1 MRTEVAQAPETAKTQ
16 PKQWDMST
24 LQGRY
29 DKLNYMMTCKNAAE
43 FTSDIYGSY
52 TAEEVMNTLKTDPA
66 SLGFYGYNITVN
78 GTTIDYSDFHTVKTT
93 EMVNGQMHL
102 QTSNPAFRVT
112 VIVPAYSGYQVGQ
125 TVSIKGVV
133 YDTSPSNCNIANCNM
148 LP

>member
-29 DKLNYMMTCKNAAE
+29 DKLNYM
-43 FTSDIYGSY
+43 
-52 TAEEVMNTLKTDPA
+52 NTLKTDPA

-78 GTTIDYSDFHTVKTT
+78 GTIIDYSDFHTVKTT

-102 QTSNPAFRVT
+102 QTSDPAFRVT